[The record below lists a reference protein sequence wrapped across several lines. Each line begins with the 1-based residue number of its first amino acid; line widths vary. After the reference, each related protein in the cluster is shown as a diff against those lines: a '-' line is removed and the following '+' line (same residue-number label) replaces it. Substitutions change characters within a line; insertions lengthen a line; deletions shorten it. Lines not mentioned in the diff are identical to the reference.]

1 MAQNTISDELNRLIQ
16 AKADIK
22 TALESKGVT
31 IGDSS
36 TLDEFPALI
45 EDMPSGGGSGGG
57 IDTSIIID
65 LIEGDASTF
74 EIPYGTTKIRE
85 SCFFKTTLTSVTIP
99 SSVHTMESNCFNQC
113 SKLSN
118 VIITDGIQTIGDRSF
133 Y

>member
-45 EDMPSGGGSGGG
+45 EDMPSGGGGS
-57 IDTSIIID
+57 DTSIIID

-85 SCFFKTTLTSVTIP
+85 NCFFKTTLTSVTIP

-118 VIITDGIQTIGDRSF
+118 AIITDGVQTIGDRSF